1 MSFRPPTQKQP
12 KPTKQARRYRAGQV
26 PENYVDDLSDSE
38 SEQEAEQEQA
48 EAPQQLRK
56 KRGELTFAQK
66 EINTGVQQTAISDK
80 DVGSDRRLRRLQQA
94 QQSMGDSEGRRRRRQ
109 VSSDEDE
116 DDDQESDEDEKARER
131 MRMKQRALQQQ
142 QMEIDNQQES
152 REDKQEEG
160 RRVGEQAEKDD
171 DEEEESSSEYES
183 SSEEEDTI
191 ARLPKPVFIPKARRE
206 TILQQEKLAKEA
218 EERER
223 KLEEELE
230 ARKKQSHDMLA
241 EELKREQE
249 EAARKDTNEY
259 EQSVDDTD
267 GLDEEAEFN
276 AWKVRE
282 LTRIKRD
289 REERIAREKEEE
301 ELERRRALPE
311 EVRLKEDLERAEA
324 SKNKDK
330 GQHTFMQKYYH
341 KGAFYQDDSEV
352 LQRDYSA
359 PTVDEVRNK
368 DVLPKIMQVKN
379 FGLAGRTKY
388 THLVDQDTS
397 SRDSPWEKPLAKR
410 RRKNDQDKY

>member
-1 MSFRPPTQKQP
+1 MSFRPTTQKQP

-38 SEQEAEQEQA
+38 SGQESEQEQT

-66 EINTGVQQTAISDK
+66 EINTGVQQTAILDK

-94 QQSMGDSEGRRRRRQ
+94 RQSMGDSEDRRRRRQ
-109 VSSDEDE
+109 ASSSDNE

-131 MRMKQRALQQQ
+131 IRMKQRALQQQ
-142 QMEIDNQQES
+142 QMDEYQQENK
-152 REDKQEEG
+152 EDEG
-160 RRVGEQAEKDD
+160 GKGLGRIGQQTE
-171 DEEEESSSEYES
+171 EEEESSSEYES

-191 ARLPKPVFIPKARRE
+191 ASLPKPVFIPKARRE
-206 TILQQEKLAKEA
+206 TILQQEKLSKEA
-218 EERER
+218 EEREK

-249 EAARKDTNEY
+249 EAAHKDTNEY

-324 SKNKDK
+324 SKNKDR

>member
-1 MSFRPPTQKQP
+1 MSFRPPTQKQS

-38 SEQEAEQEQA
+38 SGQESEQEQT

-66 EINTGVQQTAISDK
+66 EVNTGVQQTAISDK
-80 DVGSDRRLRRLQQA
+80 DVDSDRRLRRLQQA
-94 QQSMGDSEGRRRRRQ
+94 QQSIGDGEGRRRRRQ
-109 VSSDEDE
+109 ASSDEDE

-142 QMEIDNQQES
+142 QMEAEEQHAS
-152 REDKQEEG
+152 REEAEEQELNQPE
-160 RRVGEQAEKDD
+160 
-171 DEEEESSSEYES
+171 EEEESSSEYES

-191 ARLPKPVFIPKARRE
+191 ASLPKPVFIPKARRE

-218 EERER
+218 EEREK

-249 EAARKDTNEY
+249 EAAHKDTNEY

-311 EVRLKEDLERAEA
+311 DVRLKEDLERAEA
-324 SKNKDK
+324 SKNKDR
-330 GQHTFMQKYYH
+330 GERTFMQKYYH

-368 DVLPKIMQVKN
+368 DVLPKVMQVKN